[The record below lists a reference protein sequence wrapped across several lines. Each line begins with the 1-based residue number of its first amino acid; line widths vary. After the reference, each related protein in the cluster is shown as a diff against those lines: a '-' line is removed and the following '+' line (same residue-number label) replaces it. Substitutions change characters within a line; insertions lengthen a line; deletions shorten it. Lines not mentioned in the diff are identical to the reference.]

1 MQISLNRFH
10 PRPFQL
16 RLLDAIEKK
25 GYRRALCI
33 WPRRAGKDICAFNLM
48 IRAAIKRVGVY
59 FYCLPTFRQAKLVI
73 WDSITNDGLRFL
85 DYIPSELIESTNS
98 QELKIRLVNGSLIQ
112 LIGSDSYDTSL
123 VGTNPRMVVFSEYAL
138 ADPQAYAY
146 VRPIL
151 TANDGTAIFVSTPR
165 GKNHLFDTYQLAL
178 ESDNWFCEKLTIA
191 DTGHISIDEIKHE
204 IATGEISEDL
214 ANQEYYT
221 DFNLGI
227 EGAIYGKYLD
237 KAKLDNRI
245 GDVPWDSSQKVHTA
259 WDIGRDTTSIIFFQH
274 VGQTVRVIDYFE
286 KPAENL
292 EFFIKLLSTKPY
304 LYGRHFFPHD
314 MAVTEWAGPKFTRV
328 EKARQLGLKAT
339 IVDDVGLEDGIEY
352 VRSAFG
358 KLWFDER
365 KCAQLL
371 KCIENYRREYDASKR
386 VYGTKPLHNWAS
398 HGADALRYMCIALP
412 KTKETS
418 SPEELE
424 RRYREAMYGGDSN
437 LPSVFRDPIN
447 TTQHF

>member
-1 MQISLNRFH
+1 MEIALNRFT
-10 PRPFQL
+10 PRDFQIP
-16 RLLDAIEKK
+16 LLDAIENK
-25 GYRRALCI
+25 GYTRALCI
-33 WPRRAGKDICAFNLM
+33 WPRRAGKDICAWNLM
-48 IRAAIKRVGVY
+48 IRAAIRRVGIY

-73 WDSITNDGLRFL
+73 WDSITNDGIRFL
-85 DYIPSELIESTNS
+85 EYIPSELIESTNS

-138 ADPQAYAY
+138 ADPQAYSY

-151 TANDGTAIFVSTPR
+151 TANAGTAIFVSTPR
-165 GKNHLFDTYQLAL
+165 GKNHLYDMYQLAL
-178 ESDNWFCEKLTIA
+178 DSDNWFCEKLTVETT
-191 DTGHISIDEIKHE
+191 DHISIAEIKHE

-214 ANQEYYT
+214 ANQEYWT

-237 KAKLDNRI
+237 KAKLDNRL
-245 GDVPWDSSQKVHTA
+245 GEVPWDSSAKVHTA

-274 VGQTVRVIDYFE
+274 IGQTVKLIDYFE
-286 KPAENL
+286 KAGENL
-292 EFFIKLLSTKPY
+292 EFFIKLIAEKPY

-339 IVDDVGLEDGIEY
+339 IVDDVGLEDGIEH

-358 KLWFDER
+358 KLWIDER
-365 KCAQLL
+365 RCSKLIKCV
-371 KCIENYRREYDASKR
+371 ENYRREYDSTKR

-398 HGADALRYMCIALP
+398 HGCDALRYMCIALP
-412 KTKETS
+412 KTKDGS
-418 SPEELE
+418 SAEDLE
-424 RRYREAMYGGDSN
+424 KRYRDAMFGDGSN
-437 LPSVFRDPIN
+437 LPPMFRDSVTPH
-447 TTQHF
+447 HF

>member
-1 MQISLNRFH
+1 
-10 PRPFQL
+10 
-16 RLLDAIEKK
+16 
-25 GYRRALCI
+25 
-33 WPRRAGKDICAFNLM
+33 M
-48 IRAAIKRVGVY
+48 IRAAIRRVGVY

-85 DYIPSELIESTNS
+85 DYIPSQIIESTNS

-138 ADPQAYAY
+138 ADPNAYAY

-151 TANDGTAIFVSTPR
+151 TANDGVAIFVSTPR
-165 GKNHLFDTYQLAL
+165 GKNHLWDTYQIAL
-178 ESDNWFCEKLTIA
+178 ESDNWFVEKLTVD
-191 DTGHISIDEIKHE
+191 DTKHISIDEIKHE
-204 IATGEISEDL
+204 IATGEMSEDL
-214 ANQEYYT
+214 ANQEYWT
-221 DFNLGI
+221 DFNLGV

-259 WDIGRDTTSIIFFQH
+259 WDIGRDTTSIVFFQS
-274 VGQTVRVIDYFE
+274 VGQVVKIIDYFE

-304 LYGRHFFPHD
+304 LYGKHFFPHD

-339 IVDDVGLEDGIEY
+339 IVDEVGLEDGIEH

-358 KLWFDER
+358 KLWIDER
-365 KCAQLL
+365 RCSQLL
-371 KCIENYRREYDASKR
+371 KCVENYRREYDSSKR

-412 KTKETS
+412 KTKDGS

-424 RRYREAMYGGDSN
+424 KRYREAMYGGESN
-437 LPSVFRDPIN
+437 LPSMFRDPVN
-447 TTQHF
+447 STHHF